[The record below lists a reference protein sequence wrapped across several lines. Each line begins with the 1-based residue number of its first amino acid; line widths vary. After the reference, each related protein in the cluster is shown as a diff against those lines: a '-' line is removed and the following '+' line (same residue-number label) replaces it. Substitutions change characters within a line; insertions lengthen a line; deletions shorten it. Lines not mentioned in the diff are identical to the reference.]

1 MQFHF
6 GFDFGCNRLLR
17 KDVGKVTRKLVRVY
31 LLDLTSRKLYKAGE
45 ALDVGISASDGDE
58 IDHDTR
64 LLGKLTNFVIELY
77 RRLIPKSIA
86 THSIA

>member
-1 MQFHF
+1 M
-6 GFDFGCNRLLR
+6 
-17 KDVGKVTRKLVRVY
+17 
-31 LLDLTSRKLYKAGE
+31 
-45 ALDVGISASDGDE
+45 DVGISASDGDE